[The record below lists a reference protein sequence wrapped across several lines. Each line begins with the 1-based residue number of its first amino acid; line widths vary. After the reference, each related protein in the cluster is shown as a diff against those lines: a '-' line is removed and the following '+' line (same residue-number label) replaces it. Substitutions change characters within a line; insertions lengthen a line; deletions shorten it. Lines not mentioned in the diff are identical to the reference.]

1 MGYNSF
7 AASSPRHALPGFR
20 PHERRE
26 VLSQDLF
33 QCLPDQFHHFL
44 RRHFLRR
51 RPFLLP
57 LLHKLVE
64 ERGWGEVVSGLV
76 SRPRQLPNTPLSGL
90 AVFSVLPPRLCA
102 RLPEHAVAYFKRQN
116 GNRRDFP
123 ALSAVAQAKAEA
135 RSRVACPAVG
145 QAKADHPACSRHEG
159 QADLSAVGPAKVEC
173 QHANAPPRQVPGRVV
188 IVHRIAPRLPSQHCG
203 QCRHHQ
209 GSAFAALAQLRV
221 FALASNGTGV

>member
-1 MGYNSF
+1 MPAGPVPPF
-7 AASSPRHALPGFR
+7 LAEAFSSPP
-20 PHERRE
+20 P
-26 VLSQDLF
+26 LSSPSPPQT
-33 QCLPDQFHHFL
+33 CGG
-44 RRHFLRR
+44 
-51 RPFLLP
+51 
-57 LLHKLVE
+57 E
-64 ERGWGEVVSGLV
+64 GWGEVVSGLV